1 MCWLTAYLVEQ
12 WDAAADKAGVEAY
25 PVGSAREATLDVG
38 YQSAQPIAA
47 FDADALRKFL
57 ANPGPVTF
65 YGFAAMDVPP
75 AEPAQVFNY
84 EKQVWET
91 PGAVEPPKP
100 EPCAIIPAADEYST
114 IAARLREIEAEKQAA
129 LERANA

>member
-1 MCWLTAYLVEQ
+1 MCWLTAHTIEQ
-12 WDAAADKAGVEAY
+12 WEKAAAAAGVDVAG
-25 PVGSAREATLDVG
+25 VVLLDD
-38 YQSAQPIAA
+38 IM
-47 FDADALRKFL
+47 
-57 ANPGPVTF
+57 
-65 YGFAAMDVPP
+65 AAMDVPP

-91 PGAVEPPKP
+91 PGAVKPPKP